1 MILVHFSLHHEI
13 CEFKF
18 YFVNLQEIFSTPM
31 IEEFVLTLPLK
42 VELWQA
48 DILNKRYEHLRRI
61 YNMVQRKLLRNY
73 IYLSQQDAYR
83 QCKDNNEKRD
93 FWENHPVTI
102 KEFCDKN
109 GNPAIVKF
117 PYTLSRRSKN
127 SGKKASNGISDFVPK
142 FKNHNIGSGLTYG
155 ALGINASILEELGL
169 RIQQAWEKRLY
180 NPKSKHISFKEEG
193 DINTFGCREKRGFS
207 GFVLDLSHMMLLVNI
222 NGRQHQLAQ
231 YLNLPINPNKE
242 LTEYE
247 MYALKGGLS
256 SVRKI
261 IISREYIRGR
271 YKYYVQLTIKG
282 EKPQKN
288 RTLGKGTVGIDVGPS
303 TVAVSSLQGVS
314 LDKLADKCDD
324 IERDLWR
331 INRKMDRSKRATNP
345 DFFNK
350 DKTYSKRK
358 KDERRKWTF
367 SNRYKRLK
375 LERREL
381 YRKQAAI
388 RKQQHIEMANAL
400 LSQGDEFIV
409 ENNPIDSWAKRA
421 KETKKGKNGK
431 NRCKRRFGKSIAH
444 HAPAMFVSILQNKV
458 RSLGGSFR
466 EVEIKN
472 AATQFDFTNGE
483 FTKHELNER
492 TVTLSNGRTHQ
503 RDMLAAFNLQHL
515 KEEVKDY
522 DIEQMDVD
530 YPLFCKLEEKG
541 IAQFKENR
549 HLDRDVAY
557 FVGAS
562 HKTLKF
568 SSANRHN
575 GGVGRKN
582 CNHHSGGRDVAKTGN
597 KSSIM
602 KNCESLEPVSVLPNE
617 YHHSNHQHLRLDGL

>member
-1 MILVHFSLHHEI
+1 
-13 CEFKF
+13 
-18 YFVNLQEIFSTPM
+18 M

-42 VELWQA
+42 VESWQA

-61 YNMVQRKLLRNY
+61 YNMVQRRLLRHY
-73 IYLSQQDAYR
+73 IYLSQQNVYR
-83 QCKDNNEKRD
+83 QCKDNNEKRA
-93 FWENHPVTI
+93 FWEDHPITF
-102 KEFCDKN
+102 KDFCDKN

-117 PYTLSRRSKN
+117 PYTYSRRSKS

-142 FKNHNIGSGLTYG
+142 FKSQNIGSGLTYG
-155 ALGINASILEELGL
+155 SLGINASILEELGL
-169 RIQQAWEKRLY
+169 RIQQAWEKRIY
-180 NPKSKHISFKEEG
+180 NSKSKRISFKEEG
-193 DINTFGCREKRGFS
+193 DLNTFGCRERGSFS
-207 GFVLDLSHMMLLVNI
+207 GFGLDLSRMVLSFNT
-222 NGRQHQLAQ
+222 NGVQGRLAKIIH
-231 YLNLPINPNKE
+231 LPINPEKE

-288 RTLGKGTVGIDVGPS
+288 RSLGKGTVGIDVGPS

-324 IERDLWR
+324 IEHDLWR
-331 INRKMDRSKRATNP
+331 INRKMDRSKHDSNP
-345 DFFNK
+345 DFYNK
-350 DKTYSKRK
+350 DGTIIKRK
-358 KDERRKWTF
+358 NGERRKWTF

-388 RKQQHIEMANAL
+388 RKQQHIDLANAM
-400 LSQGDEFIV
+400 LSQGDNFIV

-421 KETKKGKNGK
+421 KETKKNKNGK

-458 RSLGGSFR
+458 RSLGGSFHK
-466 EVEIKN
+466 VEIKN

-503 RDMLAAFNLQHL
+503 RDMLSAFNLQHL
-515 KEEVKDY
+515 RPESEEVKDY
-522 DIEQMDVD
+522 DIEQMEVD
-530 YPLFCKLEEKG
+530 YPIFCKLEEMG
-541 IAQFKENR
+541 IAQFKEAR
-549 HLDRDVAY
+549 QEERDVAY

-562 HKTLKF
+562 HKALKISF
-568 SSANRHN
+568 ANRHN
-575 GGVGRKN
+575 GGVGRVN
-582 CNHHSGGRDVAKTGN
+582 CNYHAGKHRNVAKAGT
-597 KSSIM
+597 KSSTKKI
-602 KNCESLEPVSVLPNE
+602 CESLESVSVVPNE
-617 YHHSNHQHLRLDGL
+617 YHHSDHQHLKLDGL

>member
-1 MILVHFSLHHEI
+1 
-13 CEFKF
+13 
-18 YFVNLQEIFSTPM
+18 M

-61 YNMVQRKLLRNY
+61 YNMVQRRLLRHY
-73 IYLSQQDAYR
+73 IYLSQQNVYR
-83 QCKDNNEKRD
+83 QCKDNNEKRA
-93 FWENHPVTI
+93 FWENHPITF
-102 KEFCDKN
+102 KDFCDKN

-117 PYTLSRRSKN
+117 PYTYSRRSKS

-142 FKNHNIGSGLTYG
+142 FKSQNIGSGLTYG
-155 ALGINASILEELGL
+155 SLGINASILEELGL
-169 RIQQAWEKRLY
+169 RIQQAWEKRIY
-180 NPKSKHISFKEEG
+180 NSKSKRISFKEEG
-193 DINTFGCREKRGFS
+193 DLNTFGCRERGSFS
-207 GFVLDLSHMMLLVNI
+207 GFGLDLSRMVLSFNT
-222 NGRQHQLAQ
+222 NGVQGRLAKIIH
-231 YLNLPINPNKE
+231 LPINPEKE

-288 RTLGKGTVGIDVGPS
+288 RSLGKGTVGIDVGPS

-324 IERDLWR
+324 IEHDLWR
-331 INRKMDRSKRATNP
+331 INRKMDRSKHDSNP
-345 DFFNK
+345 DFYNK
-350 DKTYSKRK
+350 DGTIIKRK
-358 KDERRKWTF
+358 NGERRKWTF

-388 RKQQHIEMANAL
+388 RKQQHIDLANAM
-400 LSQGDEFIV
+400 LSQGDNFIV

-421 KETKKGKNGK
+421 KETKKNKNGK

-458 RSLGGSFR
+458 RSLGGSFHK
-466 EVEIKN
+466 VEIKN

-503 RDMLAAFNLQHL
+503 RDMLSAFNLQHL
-515 KEEVKDY
+515 RPESEEVKDY
-522 DIEQMDVD
+522 DIEQMEVD
-530 YPLFCKLEEKG
+530 YPIFCKLEEMG
-541 IAQFKENR
+541 IAQFKEAR
-549 HLDRDVAY
+549 QEERDVAY

-562 HKTLKF
+562 HKALKISF
-568 SSANRHN
+568 ANRHN
-575 GGVGRKN
+575 GGVGRVN
-582 CNHHSGGRDVAKTGN
+582 CNYHAGKHRNVAKAGT
-597 KSSIM
+597 KSSTKKI
-602 KNCESLEPVSVLPNE
+602 CESLESVSVVPNE
-617 YHHSNHQHLRLDGL
+617 YHHSDHQHLKLDGL

>member
-1 MILVHFSLHHEI
+1 
-13 CEFKF
+13 
-18 YFVNLQEIFSTPM
+18 M

-42 VELWQA
+42 VESWQA
-48 DILNKRYEHLRRI
+48 DILNNRYEHLRHI
-61 YNMVQRKLLRNY
+61 YNMVQRKLLRHY
-73 IYLSQQDAYR
+73 IYLSQQNEYR
-83 QCKDNNEKRD
+83 QCKDNDEKRT
-93 FWENHPVTI
+93 FWEAHPVTI
-102 KEFCDKN
+102 KDFCDKK
-109 GNPAIVKF
+109 GNPSVVKF
-117 PYTLSRRSKN
+117 PHTYYMRSKV
-127 SGKKASNGISDFVPK
+127 SGKRTSNGIPDLLPK
-142 FKNHNIGSGLTYG
+142 LKNRNIGSGLTY
-155 ALGINASILEELGL
+155 ASLGINAAILENLGL
-169 RIQQAWEKRLY
+169 RIEQAWKKRLY
-180 NPKSKHISFKEEG
+180 DPKSKHISFKEEG
-193 DINTFGCREKRGFS
+193 DLNTFGCREKDGFS
-207 GFVLDLSHMMLLVNI
+207 GFVLDLQKMKLSFNT
-222 NGRQHQLAQ
+222 NGRRGKSAKFIHF
-231 YLNLPINPNKE
+231 PINAGKE

-247 MYALKGGLS
+247 MYALKGGIG

-261 IISREYIRGR
+261 VVAREYVRGR

-303 TVAVSSLQGVS
+303 TVAVSSLHGVS
-314 LDKLADKCDD
+314 LDKLADKCDN
-324 IERDLWR
+324 IEHDLWR
-331 INRKMDRSKRATNP
+331 INRKMDRSKHETNP
-345 DFFNK
+345 DFFNE
-350 DKTYSKRK
+350 DKTYK
-358 KDERRKWTF
+358 KPEKGERRKWTF

-421 KETKKGKNGK
+421 KETKRCKNGK
-431 NRCKRRFGKSIAH
+431 IRCKRRFGKSVAH

-458 RSLGGSFR
+458 RSLGGSFHK
-466 EVEIKN
+466 VEIKN

-503 RDMLAAFNLQHL
+503 RDMLSAFNLQHL
-515 KEEVKDY
+515 RPDSEETKDY
-522 DIEQMDVD
+522 NIEQMEAD
-530 YPLFCKLEEKG
+530 YPVFCKLEEKG
-541 IAQFKENR
+541 IAQFKEKR
-549 HLDRDVAY
+549 QQERDVAY
-557 FVGAS
+557 FTGIS

-582 CNHHSGGRDVAKTGN
+582 CNHHAGSKRNVAETGN
-597 KSSIM
+597 KSSS
-602 KNCESLEPVSVLPNE
+602 KENCESMETVSLVPNE

>member
-1 MILVHFSLHHEI
+1 
-13 CEFKF
+13 
-18 YFVNLQEIFSTPM
+18 M

-42 VELWQA
+42 VESWQA

-61 YNMVQRKLLRNY
+61 YNMVQRKLLRHY
-73 IYLSQQDAYR
+73 IYLSQQKAYR
-83 QCKDNNEKRD
+83 QCKDNDEKRT
-93 FWENHPVTI
+93 FWENHPITF
-102 KEFCDKN
+102 KDFCDKN

-117 PYTLSRRSKN
+117 PFTYSRRSKN

-142 FKNHNIGSGLTYG
+142 LKNRNIGSGLTY
-155 ALGINASILEELGL
+155 ASLGINASMLEELGL
-169 RIQQAWEKRLY
+169 RIQQAWEKRIY
-180 NPKSKHISFKEEG
+180 NPKSKRISFKEEG
-193 DINTFGCREKRGFS
+193 DLNTFGCREKGSFS
-207 GFVLDLSHMMLLVNI
+207 GFVLDLTHMMLSFNT
-222 NGRQHQLAQ
+222 NGRQGNFAKFIH
-231 YLNLPINPNKE
+231 LPINPDKE

-256 SVRKI
+256 SIRKI
-261 IISREYIRGR
+261 IVSREYVRGR

-288 RTLGKGTVGIDVGPS
+288 RMLGKGSVGMDVGPS
-303 TVAVSSLQGVS
+303 TIAVSSLQGVS
-314 LDKLADKCDD
+314 LEKLADKCDG
-324 IERDLWR
+324 IEHDLWR
-331 INRKMDRSKRATNP
+331 INRKMDRSKHDSNP
-345 DFFNK
+345 DFYNE
-350 DKTYSKRK
+350 DGTIIKREK
-358 KDERRKWTF
+358 GKRRKWTF

-421 KETKKGKNGK
+421 KKTKKGKNGK
-431 NRCKRRFGKSIAH
+431 IRCKRRFGKSIAH
-444 HAPAMFVSILQNKV
+444 HAPAMFISILQNKV
-458 RSLGGSFR
+458 RSLGGKFHK
-466 EVEIKN
+466 VEIKN

-515 KEEVKDY
+515 RPDSEELKDY
-522 DIEQMDVD
+522 DIEQMEVD
-530 YPLFCKLEEKG
+530 YPIFCKLEEKG

-549 HLDRDVAY
+549 HQERDAAY

-562 HKTLKF
+562 HKTLKI
-568 SSANRHN
+568 SIDNRHN
-575 GGVGRKN
+575 GGVGRVSCKHQAGKRN
-582 CNHHSGGRDVAKTGN
+582 VAKTGS
-597 KSSIM
+597 KSSSM
-602 KNCESLEPVSVLPNE
+602 KNYESLESVSVLPNE
-617 YHHSNHQHLRLDGL
+617 HHHSDHQHLTLDGL